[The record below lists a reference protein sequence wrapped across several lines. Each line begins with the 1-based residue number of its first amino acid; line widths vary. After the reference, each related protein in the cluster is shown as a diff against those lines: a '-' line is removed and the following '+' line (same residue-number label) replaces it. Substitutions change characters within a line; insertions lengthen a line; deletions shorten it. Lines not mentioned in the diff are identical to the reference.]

1 MACLLENGM
10 LCVIKTKSIE
20 RVIAPIAAQVCHL
33 IIISELGGRAQE
45 FAELEGAAED
55 VAKATKKMASVAF
68 RLVQESE
75 DDILQKEMRPAM
87 ESLIASGQ
95 NILLAAQKLSIQP
108 QISDHKEELVIATQN
123 VLLGTLKILLVEDD
137 AAVRKIVAAA
147 HWLLDSL
154 TQVEAAPNM
163 PSLLMSFRGFSEAL
177 LLLHNLA
184 TKRLEELR
192 DSSQREHLGHCLEA
206 LTKCIS
212 MLYTAMQTTIK
223 QPRNAEAQ
231 SAKKYILD
239 HVDTTITD
247 LISLVKSNL
256 IESASTSQGYYVDKL
271 QGLLQLLPSS
281 RCSSITDSDFDSLL
295 RDLVMHCM
303 VVARASRKEWQLIVI
318 KHCQHVLQ
326 LGTQISREAR
336 RLVKCYADSK
346 QLQQDLEDN
355 CASMKKELE
364 NLDSSMSS
372 AIVYQML
379 DIFTA
384 HDTALDELLGAATQ
398 ASNIRGCGELDQLQ
412 PLLTAFLTHAD
423 LMIQVAGNISAGST
437 DTKAIENIETSR
449 ACLKWLRDNIVPNVL
464 ELGRSSPNASA
475 VKRLQDLN
483 HQWAEETRQL
493 LGALHNVINIK
504 QFTDLSVQEMMS
516 DKAECQKAFEGQSA
530 DQFGEH
536 AATLT
541 ARIKHVIDAGKR
553 HVGKSDDPIFRNG
566 LLVLVKQ
573 VETSA
578 SQATVAVQHCVKHFS
593 NVKSFET
600 FSEKVL
606 EAIERIQILRD
617 GLDGVNHPHILSPLR
632 EQARQPPVSQVIVTN
647 TEANLPVLE
656 VQNKNTSSQCHDK
669 CLDKNLYKPA
679 VLGISQS
686 SDTSMTV
693 PIRDDTTP
701 DQKLPGL
708 DLLPVLNE
716 VLSATKEMDM
726 TVLNTAC
733 TAVLELSN
741 CYMEAAKEASTVTD
755 HVDNKKLDSLRS
767 EVMALT
773 SALIRAAQEAA
784 MNAALGTDT
793 VDKNAALLSDSIAE
807 MRQILL
813 PAAGTWYH
821 AVRAMLTDRAQKS
834 IAANTQ
840 DISEVMLSC
849 SDVVQSAIISTV
861 SDFNSTLR
869 SAPQQ
874 NITTLN
880 SKLKKAQTNT
890 KRLLEVAAAPVRSDR
905 LEGPCMLWS
914 LSIQVLLRSLDKL
927 LGEQTH
933 PTEGQSLT
941 HRFTPQK
948 ALAVISENSLRIQEA
963 AKLSSLTCKDN
974 KTNLKIADLQ
984 EEVKVLTEA
993 FLQSADNLSTIPLS
1007 HMKPLSR
1014 SELLQ
1019 RELRIKIKMLSGLVD
1034 RVNIDYVDAVQDTVH
1049 FATLAATQTGEEKI
1063 QAAKDFERE
1072 AGQLLQNVKVA
1083 SENIQHCLN
1092 YIRDP
1097 RVRCTLRF
1105 VNEHLSFLT
1114 SDIVSRARHIVET
1127 QDLRDSTGLEIRTK
1141 DWSAKAH
1148 YLVTEVQRVSEIHP
1162 EARNLIQCALR
1173 CQHPTEA
1180 PDADSDTPSAPRG
1193 RTGFEDNSSV
1203 SRKTTITI
1211 NRNNEDDT
1219 GKPPVHKCE
1228 PEKDY
1233 SASLRVFRASS
1244 QALSLTETALFL
1256 KRETDRCQEDDR
1268 IVKATKEM
1276 AAQIYDMV
1284 QYLKK
1289 KGPLKTQKEFIAAA
1303 KHIAVSGQKVSK
1315 FLHIIADLSL
1325 DGRCAEELLHIVEQ
1339 IRTISSQLTIIASVK
1354 AGTVGS
1360 RASDEVLVTNAQ
1372 NLLQIVLQGTRA
1384 AEAAAVK
1391 GLKQPWPD
1399 SDEAAA
1405 ANLCL
1410 QWRRR
1415 LQIQLAQ
1422 QAANPHTDELGLRKT
1437 SRQPPAHSLALPI
1450 QMP

>member
-1 MACLLENGM
+1 
-10 LCVIKTKSIE
+10 
-20 RVIAPIAAQVCHL
+20 
-33 IIISELGGRAQE
+33 
-45 FAELEGAAED
+45 
-55 VAKATKKMASVAF
+55 
-68 RLVQESE
+68 
-75 DDILQKEMRPAM
+75 
-87 ESLIASGQ
+87 
-95 NILLAAQKLSIQP
+95 
-108 QISDHKEELVIATQN
+108 
-123 VLLGTLKILLVEDD
+123 
-137 AAVRKIVAAA
+137 
-147 HWLLDSL
+147 
-154 TQVEAAPNM
+154 M

-617 GLDGVNHPHILSPLR
+617 GLDG
-632 EQARQPPVSQVIVTN
+632 
-647 TEANLPVLE
+647 
-656 VQNKNTSSQCHDK
+656 
-669 CLDKNLYKPA
+669 
-679 VLGISQS
+679 
-686 SDTSMTV
+686 
-693 PIRDDTTP
+693 
-701 DQKLPGL
+701 
-708 DLLPVLNE
+708 
-716 VLSATKEMDM
+716 
-726 TVLNTAC
+726 
-733 TAVLELSN
+733 
-741 CYMEAAKEASTVTD
+741 
-755 HVDNKKLDSLRS
+755 
-767 EVMALT
+767 
-773 SALIRAAQEAA
+773 
-784 MNAALGTDT
+784 
-793 VDKNAALLSDSIAE
+793 
-807 MRQILL
+807 
-813 PAAGTWYH
+813 
-821 AVRAMLTDRAQKS
+821 
-834 IAANTQ
+834 
-840 DISEVMLSC
+840 
-849 SDVVQSAIISTV
+849 
-861 SDFNSTLR
+861 
-869 SAPQQ
+869 
-874 NITTLN
+874 
-880 SKLKKAQTNT
+880 
-890 KRLLEVAAAPVRSDR
+890 
-905 LEGPCMLWS
+905 
-914 LSIQVLLRSLDKL
+914 
-927 LGEQTH
+927 
-933 PTEGQSLT
+933 
-941 HRFTPQK
+941 
-948 ALAVISENSLRIQEA
+948 
-963 AKLSSLTCKDN
+963 
-974 KTNLKIADLQ
+974 
-984 EEVKVLTEA
+984 
-993 FLQSADNLSTIPLS
+993 
-1007 HMKPLSR
+1007 
-1014 SELLQ
+1014 
-1019 RELRIKIKMLSGLVD
+1019 
-1034 RVNIDYVDAVQDTVH
+1034 
-1049 FATLAATQTGEEKI
+1049 
-1063 QAAKDFERE
+1063 
-1072 AGQLLQNVKVA
+1072 QLLQNVKVA

-1141 DWSAKAH
+1141 D
-1148 YLVTEVQRVSEIHP
+1148 
-1162 EARNLIQCALR
+1162 C
-1173 CQHPTEA
+1173 
-1180 PDADSDTPSAPRG
+1180 
-1193 RTGFEDNSSV
+1193 
-1203 SRKTTITI
+1203 
-1211 NRNNEDDT
+1211 
-1219 GKPPVHKCE
+1219 
-1228 PEKDY
+1228 
-1233 SASLRVFRASS
+1233 

-1339 IRTISSQLTIIASVK
+1339 IRTISSQLTIIARSEK
-1354 AGTVGS
+1354 
-1360 RASDEVLVTNAQ
+1360 RFHLEYN
-1372 NLLQIVLQGTRA
+1372 I
-1384 AEAAAVK
+1384 
-1391 GLKQPWPD
+1391 
-1399 SDEAAA
+1399 
-1405 ANLCL
+1405 
-1410 QWRRR
+1410 
-1415 LQIQLAQ
+1415 
-1422 QAANPHTDELGLRKT
+1422 
-1437 SRQPPAHSLALPI
+1437 
-1450 QMP
+1450 